1 MRVVFMGTPGFAVP
15 SLEATAGAHDVALV
29 VTQPD
34 RPAGRGKKLTAPPV
48 KARALELRLDVY
60 QPEKIREDEAWTRLK
75 AIRPDA
81 IVVVGYGQFIPKR
94 ILELPQHGC
103 VNVHSSLLPKYRG
116 AAPANWAI
124 ARGET
129 VSGVSTMRL
138 VPKMDAGDVLLQRE
152 VEIGPA
158 ETAAELNA
166 RLAPVGAELLLETLA
181 GLEVGSLEP
190 QAQDE
195 SAVTFAPLMKR
206 ADGEID
212 WTMGAGEILNRMRG
226 FDPWPGAYTSRGGKR
241 LHVRGA
247 AVSEKDLGPGEIRID
262 GDRLWVGTGKG
273 SLEALE
279 VQPEGKRRMS
289 ASDFVRGYR
298 PEDGEVWG

>member
-1 MRVVFMGTPGFAVP
+1 MGTPDFAVP
-15 SLEATAGAHDVALV
+15 SLRAASRLHDVVLV

-48 KARALELRLDVY
+48 KTCALELGLEVY
-60 QPEKIREDEAWTRLK
+60 QPEKIRTDEAWVRLESLQ
-75 AIRPDA
+75 PDV

-94 ILELPQHGC
+94 ILELPPHGC

-116 AAPANWAI
+116 AAPANWAV

-129 VSGVSTMRL
+129 TTGVSTMRL

-152 VEIGPA
+152 IEIKSD

-166 RLAPVGAELLLETLA
+166 RLAPIGAELLLETLTGLQA
-181 GLEVGSLEP
+181 GTIEP
-190 QAQDE
+190 RTQDE

-206 ADGEID
+206 EDGAID
-212 WTMGAGEILNRMRG
+212 WMLSAREIWNRMRG
-226 FDPWPGAYTSRGGKR
+226 FDPWPGAYTSRNGKR
-241 LHVRGA
+241 LHLRK
-247 AVSEKDLGPGEIRID
+247 AVVVDQPLAPGRIHVS
-262 GDRLWVGTGKG
+262 GDRLWIGTGEG

-279 VQPEGKRRMS
+279 VQPEGKNRMS
-289 ASDFVRGYR
+289 TSDFVRGYR
-298 PEDGEVWG
+298 PENGEIWG

>member
-1 MRVVFMGTPGFAVP
+1 MGTPDFAVP
-15 SLEATAGAHDVALV
+15 SLRAASGLHDVVLV

-48 KARALELRLDVY
+48 KACALELGLDVY
-60 QPEKIREDEAWTRLK
+60 QPEKIRADEAWVRLESLQ
-75 AIRPDA
+75 PDV

-94 ILELPQHGC
+94 ILELPPHGC

-116 AAPANWAI
+116 AAPANWAV

-129 VSGVSTMRL
+129 TTGVSTMRL

-152 VEIGPA
+152 IEIKSD

-166 RLAPVGAELLLETLA
+166 RLAPIGAELLLETLTGLHA
-181 GLEVGSLEP
+181 GTIEP
-190 QAQDE
+190 RTQDE

-206 ADGEID
+206 EDGAID
-212 WTMGAGEILNRMRG
+212 WMLSAREIWNRMRG
-226 FDPWPGAYTSRGGKR
+226 FDPWPGAYTSRNGKR
-241 LHVRGA
+241 LHVRKA
-247 AVSEKDLGPGEIRID
+247 AVVDQPLAPGRIHVS
-262 GDRLWVGTGKG
+262 GDRLWIGTGEG

-279 VQPEGKRRMS
+279 VQPEGKNRMS
-289 ASDFVRGYR
+289 TSDFVRGYR
-298 PEDGEVWG
+298 PENGEVWG

>member
-1 MRVVFMGTPGFAVP
+1 MGTPEFAVP
-15 SLEATAGAHDVALV
+15 SLEAAAEAHDVALV

-48 KARALELRLDVY
+48 KARALELLLDVY
-60 QPEKIREDEAWTRLK
+60 QPEKIREDEAWTRLE
-75 AIRPDA
+75 AIRPDVV
-81 IVVVGYGQFIPKR
+81 VVVGYGQFIPKR
-94 ILELPQHGC
+94 ILELPRHGC

-152 VEIGPA
+152 IKIGPE

-166 RLAPVGAELLLETLA
+166 RLAPVGADLLLETLA
-181 GLEVGSLEP
+181 GLEAGSFEP

-206 ADGEID
+206 EDGEID

-241 LHVRGA
+241 LHVRRA
-247 AVSEKDLGPGEIRID
+247 SVSEKDLGPGEIRID
-262 GDRLWVGTGKG
+262 GDRLWVGTGEG

-279 VQPEGKRRMS
+279 VQPEGKKRMS